1 MLTLTTVP
9 GVVAADPPRVPG
21 GAKRPVPARSV
32 VVLQRTEST
41 KRRAHPAP
49 TRRTTYRIQFS
60 SATTLPQGAELV
72 PYLDALGVG
81 AVYASPLL
89 EAGAGSNHGYDVVDP
104 TRISGER
111 GGEEGRRALV
121 AAVRARGMGFLLD
134 IVPNHV
140 GVDVAQANPWWWDV
154 LTHGRASRYAH
165 VLRHRLGRRDRC
177 SVPILGADEE
187 KVAPRA
193 VARRAT
199 TASRAALLRARVPD
213 RARHGLTGT
222 AQEVHERQHYRLTS
236 WKRGAAELTYRRFF
250 DVSTLA
256 AVRVEDPEVFAATH
270 GEVLRWVE
278 AGDVDGLRVD
288 HPDGLS
294 DPGGYARRLRAAIG
308 PGRWLLVE
316 KILGVGEELPVSW
329 PVDGTSGYEALREIC
344 GVFVDADGAG
354 LLTQLTAEHLGRREN
369 AHAVEHAARREV
381 TDTILAAEVRRIAA
395 LVPVAPTDDGPGPS
409 AEEAVAELLCGFPVY
424 RSYLPEGRSA
434 LETAVSVARAHR
446 PDLAEVLATI
456 RDTMLAD
463 PDGELATR
471 VQQTSGM
478 VMAKGVEDTAF
489 YRYNRLVALNE
500 VGGDPD
506 RFGVS
511 PAEFHDRNAGRV
523 ASWPRTM
530 TTLSTHD
537 TKRSEDVRARLAVL
551 AEIPDE
557 WAPRFRRWAAAHPLP
572 DRSLDLL
579 AWQNLVGAWPISA
592 ERLAAYLGKAL
603 AGGQARHQPRSIRT
617 PRSTPRWRRGRSRC
631 WATPGSWRR
640 SRSSSHGSTSRAAAT
655 RWARSCCRSPG
666 PGCRTSTRAPSST
679 STRSWIRTTG
689 ARSTGSCAGSSSR
702 ASTAGG
708 CRSSAEKDRTRR
720 TSTRRARRSC
730 WSRHRHCS
738 CAGSDRSCSP
748 GTGPSRPRGRRRST
762 RSRSPGRRS
771 SWRWRPGCRS
781 GSPPRGGW
789 ADTVLPL
796 PDGAAAWTDVLTGTP
811 VGSSAPRLAQVLA
824 RYPVALLVRL
834 RTDASPSHR
843 DPLDVA
849 ASGPAAAARPGRIA
863 PWLSSRSGRR

>member
-1 MLTLTTVP
+1 MIP
-9 GVVAADPPRVPG
+9 
-21 GAKRPVPARSV
+21 S
-32 VVLQRTEST
+32 S
-41 KRRAHPAP
+41 
-49 TRRTTYRIQFS
+49 TYRIQFS
-60 SATTLPQGAELV
+60 SATTLQQGADLV

-89 EAGAGSNHGYDVVDP
+89 EAGTGSNHGYDVVDP

-140 GVDVAQANPWWWDV
+140 GVDVAPANPWWWDV
-154 LTHGRASRYAH
+154 LTHGEASRYASYFDIDWSAGP
-165 VLRHRLGRRDRC
+165 LL
-177 SVPILGADEE
+177 VPILDADEE
-187 KVAPRA
+187 KALSELSLAEDDEGRP
-193 VARRAT
+193 
-199 TASRAALLRARVPD
+199 LLRYYEHAFPI
-213 RARHGLTGT
+213 APGTGEAGS

-278 AGDVDGLRVD
+278 AGEVDGLRVD

-354 LLTQLTAEHLGRREN
+354 LLTQITAEHLGRREN

-381 TDTILAAEVRRIAA
+381 ADTILAAEVRRIAA

-551 AEIPDE
+551 AEIPGE
-557 WAPRFRRWAAAHPLP
+557 WAPRLRRWAAAHPLP

-592 ERLAAYLGKAL
+592 ERLAGLPGQGL
-603 AGGQARHQPRSIRT
+603 PGGQARHQPHRSERGGRRRGGGVAGAGAGRRRDRGRGRGVRRSDRRAGPQQLAGPEAAADRRARGAGRLPGHRALRVLARGSGQPAPGRLGAAPAA
-617 PRSTPRWRRGRSRC
+617 PRAHRRRLAAGVQPRRIELGGRRPGGRDEAAGHGTGAAPAPAATGAVRRVPVRPGRGAGGGARDRVRPVGAARGGGDPAAGGARRRWRLG
-631 WATPGSWRR
+631 GY
-640 SRSSSHGSTSRAAAT
+640 RAAAAGWG
-655 RWARSCCRSPG
+655 RGLDGRAHRHARRGQRPTARAGAGALPRRVAG
-666 PGCRTSTRAPSST
+666 PGRVMEGDGHTPQRQTEVGRGERVPQVHGCAPAPRTS
-679 STRSWIRTTG
+679 
-689 ARSTGSCAGSSSR
+689 
-702 ASTAGG
+702 
-708 CRSSAEKDRTRR
+708 D
-720 TSTRRARRSC
+720 
-730 WSRHRHCS
+730 
-738 CAGSDRSCSP
+738 
-748 GTGPSRPRGRRRST
+748 
-762 RSRSPGRRS
+762 
-771 SWRWRPGCRS
+771 
-781 GSPPRGGW
+781 
-789 ADTVLPL
+789 
-796 PDGAAAWTDVLTGTP
+796 
-811 VGSSAPRLAQVLA
+811 
-824 RYPVALLVRL
+824 L
-834 RTDASPSHR
+834 R
-843 DPLDVA
+843 
-849 ASGPAAAARPGRIA
+849 
-863 PWLSSRSGRR
+863 